1 MSKRILGAAALFALL
16 IAASQALLAR
26 QQPATAAPARNA
38 EVLARTSQL
47 LQEVSQLRH
56 LSVMSPVKS
65 GLKSRKEIEQV
76 VIRNFGE
83 SSRPEEIE
91 ASNKTLIA
99 LGLVPSDFR
108 YKDFMIRLLVEQVAG
123 FYEPRAKEFYLAD
136 WTDLDQQK
144 PIMAHEL
151 VHALQDQHFNL
162 RRFEKWPHGDADR
175 EQAVHALVEGDATAL
190 MFDYLLKPQNLD
202 ITRLP
207 RSLSELGDLLAVSG
221 DRKGEEVIAAAPPAI
236 RESLLFP
243 YTYGA
248 GFAQEVVKRKGWD
261 GLSKAFEDL
270 PQSTEQIIHV
280 EKYLSHEQPVKIV
293 LADVSPLLGPGWKR
307 IDADVNGE
315 FGYFLILSQFIPK
328 PEARSAARG
337 WAGDQSSVYENAK
350 GELALAHLSAW
361 DTAADAEEFLNA
373 YAKRTAKRYSGA
385 AEEHD
390 LPNGWRGFQTSDGE
404 ALAELRGNL
413 VLALEGVRDLKR
425 DRLVEIMN
433 GLWKSAPAAPA
444 SGKSGR

>member
-1 MSKRILGAAALFALL
+1 MSKRILGALALCALL
-16 IAASQALLAR
+16 IVPNQPLLAW

-38 EVLARTSQL
+38 EVLTRTNQL

-56 LSVMSPVKS
+56 LSVVSPVKS

-91 ASNKTLIA
+91 AANKTLIA
-99 LGLVPSDFR
+99 LGLVPPDFR
-108 YKDFMIRLLVEQVAG
+108 YKEFMIRLLVEQVAG
-123 FYEPRAKEFYLAD
+123 FYEPKTKEFYLAD

-162 RRFEKWPHGDADR
+162 RRFENWPHGDGDR

-221 DRKGEEVIAAAPPAI
+221 DRKGEEVIAAAPAAI

-248 GFAQEVVKRKGWD
+248 GFAQEIVKRSGWD

-280 EKYLSHEQPVKIV
+280 DKYLGHEQPVKIK
-293 LADVSPLLGPGWKR
+293 LTDISSTMGPGWKR

-315 FGYFLILSQFIPK
+315 FGYFLILGQFIPK
-328 PEARSAARG
+328 PEARSAAKG
-337 WAGDQSSVYENAK
+337 WAGDQCSVYENAK
-350 GELALAHLSAW
+350 GELAVAHLSTW

-373 YAKRTAKRYSGA
+373 YGKRTAKRYAGA
-385 AEEHD
+385 VEEHD
-390 LPNGWRGFQTSDGE
+390 LPNGWRGFLAPEGE
-404 ALAELRGNL
+404 ALIELRGNS
-413 VLALEGVRDLKR
+413 VLALEGVRGTKR
-425 DRLVEIMN
+425 ERLVEIMN
-433 GLWKSAPAAPA
+433 DLWKSAPAV

>member
-1 MSKRILGAAALFALL
+1 MSKRILGALAAIFLL
-16 IAASQALLAR
+16 VATNQALLAWQR
-26 QQPATAAPARNA
+26 PAKIAPVTSTD
-38 EVLARTSQL
+38 VLARTNQV

-76 VIRNFGE
+76 VLRNFSE

-91 ASNKTLIA
+91 AANKTLIV
-99 LGLVPSDFR
+99 LGLVPPDFR
-108 YKDFMIRLLVEQVAG
+108 YKDFMVRLLVEQVAG
-123 FYEPRAKEFYLAD
+123 FYEPRTKEFYLAD
-136 WTDLDQQK
+136 WTDLDQQT

-162 RRFEKWPHGDADR
+162 RRFEKWPHGDGDR

-190 MFDYLLKPQNLD
+190 MFDYLLKPQKLD

-221 DRKGEEVIAAAPPAI
+221 ERKGEEVIAAAPPAI

-248 GFAQEVVKRKGWD
+248 GFAQEIVKRSGWD

-280 EKYLSHEQPVKIV
+280 EKYLSHEQPIKIT
-293 LADVSPLLGPGWKR
+293 LRDISSMIGRGWRR
-307 IDADVNGE
+307 IDTDVNGE

-328 PEARSAARG
+328 QEARSAARG
-337 WAGDQSSVYENAK
+337 WAGDQCSVYENEK
-350 GELALAHLSAW
+350 GELALAHLSSW
-361 DTAADAEEFLNA
+361 DTPADAEKFINA
-373 YAKRTAKRYSGA
+373 YARRTAKRYPGA
-385 AEEHD
+385 TETTD
-390 LPNGWRGFQTSDGE
+390 LPSAYRGFKTTEGE
-404 ALAELRGNL
+404 ALVELRGNS
-413 VLALEGVRDLKR
+413 VMALEGFRGMNR
-425 DRLVEIMN
+425 EQLVEIMN
-433 GLWKSAPAAPA
+433 TLWKS
-444 SGKSGR
+444 GR